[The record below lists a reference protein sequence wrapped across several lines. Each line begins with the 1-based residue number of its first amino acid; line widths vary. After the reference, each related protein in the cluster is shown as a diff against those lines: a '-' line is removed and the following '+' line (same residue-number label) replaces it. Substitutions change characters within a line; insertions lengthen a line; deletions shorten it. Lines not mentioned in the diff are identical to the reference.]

1 MTRPTWI
8 LVADGSRARLFE
20 QERPDDGRL
29 LQLQSW
35 ANPALRLRAESLA
48 VRNLGRASKGHTGTV
63 SFGPKTSL
71 KQREHDRF
79 AHELAQHLADGV
91 RGGHCDALVL
101 IASNS
106 MLGEIRHAL
115 PAQAAKRVLW
125 SAPVDLTRLDGRELR
140 GRIDALR
147 PPVLPH
153 DAAGASSPAQVLH
166 EEPQAGSSW
175 AGAHLSGPA

>member
-1 MTRPTWI
+1 MARPTWI

-29 LQLQSW
+29 AQLQSW
-35 ANPALRLRAESLA
+35 ANPALRLRAESLS

-63 SFGPKTSL
+63 SFVPKTSL

-106 MLGEIRHAL
+106 MLGEIRNAL
-115 PAQAAKRVLW
+115 PGQAAKRVRW

-140 GRIDALR
+140 ERIDALR
-147 PPVLPH
+147 PPLPLEAEE
-153 DAAGASSPAQVLH
+153 AASSLGASPH
-166 EEPQAGSSW
+166 EGLQALPTWS
-175 AGAHLSGPA
+175 AARLAGPA

>member
-1 MTRPTWI
+1 MARPTWI

-29 LQLQSW
+29 AQLQSW
-35 ANPALRLRAESLA
+35 ANPALRLRAESLS

-63 SFGPKTSL
+63 SFVPKTSL

-106 MLGEIRHAL
+106 MLGEIRNAL
-115 PAQAAKRVLW
+115 PGQAAKRVRW

-140 GRIDALR
+140 ERIDALR
-147 PPVLPH
+147 PPVQ
-153 DAAGASSPAQVLH
+153 AAGVEVEPAAPPAEGRGMSLH
-166 EEPQAGSSW
+166 AG
-175 AGAHLSGPA
+175 